1 MPTRA
6 IEIGTAGPAYNAA
19 AWPVSTKIPAPMTAP
34 TPSVTRLKG
43 PRVRLRDLSPVAS
56 ASARSAVMDLVAQRD
71 MTGIPGR
78 WCPESAGDDETS
90 NRLRGGRE
98 DRGAGRD
105 LRRTDGVFPR
115 TIRAAVPHTNIG

>member
-71 MTGIPGR
+71 MAGSPGGGGR
-78 WCPESAGDDETS
+78 DSAGSDERRT
-90 NRLRGGRE
+90 RRGGGRE
-98 DRGAGRD
+98 DWGAGRD
-105 LRRTDGVFPR
+105 LR
-115 TIRAAVPHTNIG
+115 